1 MIHPANNKVL
11 ALSVIAGQA
20 LTQGELLK
28 FYVASGSLLMLAAPA
43 LAAADFLFGPFLAY
57 NVPLDSM
64 VVEFKGKPESTDFTL
79 NTDAGIGGGI
89 NSISS
94 GTEIVALGGPGIA
107 LIRIDK
113 NALDGT
119 PSTMPNA
126 AQVLTV
132 QNSNSLLSTAGNV
145 SVNAGLVVQNDIA
158 TVVVLLGAGKG
169 Q

>member
-1 MIHPANNKVL
+1 MIHPANNKVV

-28 FYVASGSLLMLAAPA
+28 FYVASGSLLMLGAPA
-43 LAAADFLFGPFLAY
+43 LAAADFLFGPYLAY
-57 NVPLDSM
+57 NVLLDSM

-79 NTDAGIGGGI
+79 NPDAGSGGGI
-89 NSISS
+89 IAIAS
-94 GTEIVALGGPGIA
+94 GTEIVALGGGGVA
-107 LIRIDK
+107 LVLIDK
-113 NALDGT
+113 NAIAGT

-126 AQVLTV
+126 AVVLKADNAT
-132 QNSNSLLSTAGNV
+132 SLFDPAGNI

-158 TVVVLLGAGKG
+158 TVVVLLGYGKG